1 MRYIISSILLCSC
14 ALGVSA
20 QAQSLPKLSDMGLA
34 PVASAT
40 FYCEEEDF
48 SLSLQMAYE
57 NGRMSQ
63 FIGQSSES
71 EVTVQFD
78 PLQMTLVSEYLPEVV
93 YKDIVLNEA
102 GCATSWTTC
111 LGTRE
116 FQGSACY
123 NEKNQLLS
131 IQLEEGESCTLTWED
146 DNVTHLEYY
155 DAGQHLLDWFD
166 ITYSDQPSHGLIV
179 HACTPSF
186 DEFGFFAFSGLM
198 GVTSKNLPL
207 QMVDRWDNSIYCDTS
222 DYDYEYDEQGRVT
235 CVKTTLNERH
245 TDYRHIT
252 YAEDAS
258 HLNAIMSVGTPCT
271 RKTTQ
276 GIVRTLSDGT
286 QRVYDYL
293 GR

>member
-1 MRYIISSILLCSC
+1 MRFIISSVLLCSC
-14 ALGVSA
+14 ALGGTI
-20 QAQSLPKLSDMGLA
+20 QAQSLPKLSDLGLA
-34 PVASAT
+34 SVASAA
-40 FYCEEEDF
+40 FYCEEEDY
-48 SLSLQMAYE
+48 SISMQMAYE
-57 NGRMSQ
+57 NGRMCQ

-71 EVTVQFD
+71 EVAVQFD
-78 PLQMTLVSEYLPEVV
+78 PLQMTVVSEYMSEVI

-102 GCATSWTTC
+102 GCATSWTTG

-116 FQGSACY
+116 FQGSASY
-123 NEKNQLLS
+123 NEKNQMLS
-131 IQLEEGESCTLTWED
+131 IQLEEGESCILTWED
-146 DNVTHLEYY
+146 DNLTHLEYH
-155 DAGQHLLDWFD
+155 DSRERLLDSFD
-166 ITYSDQPSHGLIV
+166 ITYSDQPSRGLIV
-179 HACTPSF
+179 QACTPSF
-186 DEFGFFAFSGLM
+186 DEFGFFAFSGLL

-207 QMVDRWDNSIYCDTS
+207 QSVDRWGSDIYCDTS
-222 DYDYEYDEQGRVT
+222 DFDYEYDDQGRVT
-235 CVKTTLNERH
+235 CVMTTLNGSH